1 MKLGIILQS
10 NNAEHIWNTLR
21 LAIASLQAGHAVQI
35 ILMSE
40 GVELEDIA
48 DTDQFNISAKLK
60 EFKDLKGIIL
70 ACETCLQ
77 VRSKTETMVCPT
89 TTMKDLV
96 KMIEE
101 SDKVLVF
108 D

>member
-10 NNAEHIWNTLR
+10 NNPEHIWNTLR
-21 LAIASLQAGHAVQI
+21 LAIASLKTGHSVQI
-35 ILMSE
+35 FLFSE
-40 GVELEDIA
+40 GVEIEDIA
-48 DTDQFNISAKLK
+48 DTEHFDISVKLQ
-60 EFKDLKGIIL
+60 EFKDLNGIIL

-77 VRSKTETMVCPT
+77 VRSKTESKVCPT

-108 D
+108 G